1 MSPWA
6 PAGFDRAL
14 CLLAPLAQG
23 GLQTV
28 PFLNSRPRAP
38 LFLSSPSLPSPP
50 LPSPHLTLRHP
61 PPCNI
66 RLQAPLPFRLALPQ
80 QQHHPLQPS
89 STQCHPCRPHPPA
102 QPTQPPRPAL
112 MHLHPSV
119 DP

>member
-38 LFLSSPSLPSPP
+38 LFLSFFLSGEA
-50 LPSPHLTLRHP
+50 T
-61 PPCNI
+61 
-66 RLQAPLPFRLALPQ
+66 F
-80 QQHHPLQPS
+80 LQPGGLLLE
-89 STQCHPCRPHPPA
+89 R
-102 QPTQPPRPAL
+102 
-112 MHLHPSV
+112 
-119 DP
+119 